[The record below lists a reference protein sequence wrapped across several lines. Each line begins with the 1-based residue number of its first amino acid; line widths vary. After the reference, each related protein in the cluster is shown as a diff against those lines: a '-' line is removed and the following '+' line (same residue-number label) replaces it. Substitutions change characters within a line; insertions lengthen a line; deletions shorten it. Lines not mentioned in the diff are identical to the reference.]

1 MSLSLSLSREHVDVQ
16 PGYYELPEL
25 RRVTPEGYGDKIA
38 LEDANDQEI
47 AIYARELAVYLARV
61 TDAVVDAR
69 RTVDRAILSR
79 INCGHIVA

>member
-16 PGYYELPEL
+16 PGYFELPEL
-25 RRVTPEGYGDKIA
+25 RRVTPEGYGEKIELA
-38 LEDANDQEI
+38 DANDQEI
-47 AIYARELAVYLARV
+47 AFYARELAVYLARV

-69 RTVDRAILSR
+69 RTVDRAILAR